1 MFRVLYLADTLKLVI
16 DALKKGSLSK
26 VTMMYKAILYIL
38 LSFGDD
44 VNIVN
49 KQLLKFD
56 RFVV

>member
-26 VTMMYKAILYIL
+26 VAMMYKAILYIL

>member
-16 DALKKGSLSK
+16 DALKNGSFSK
-26 VTMMYKAILYIL
+26 VAMMYKAILYIL

>member
-26 VTMMYKAILYIL
+26 VAMMYKAILYIL
-38 LSFGDD
+38 LSLGDD

-49 KQLLKFD
+49 K
-56 RFVV
+56 